1 MAPLTAIRI
10 PLARTTPL
18 PTWCPLLFYSPVQVY
33 GLLLCCWLKERGA
46 EDAWFMAPDGLHPS
60 CSRWAAPITDIS
72 RWAAPI
78 VNILRPF
85 RTVASNTSPERAL
98 YVRIGRS
105 PMKKDNTFCL
115 ALKGRNIELPS
126 GYSNKGKSWRLVN
139 GQYVQFLH

>member
-10 PLARTTPL
+10 PLARTIPL
-18 PTWCPLLFYSPVQVY
+18 PTLCPLLFCLPVQVY
-33 GLLLCCWLKERGA
+33 GLLLYCRLKERGV
-46 EDAWFMAPDGLHPS
+46 EDARFYG
-60 CSRWAAPITDIS
+60 SRWGYTHHVS

-85 RTVASNTSPERAL
+85 RAVASNASPERAL

-105 PMKKDNTFCL
+105 PMKDNTFCL

-126 GYSNKGKSWRLVN
+126 GYIHFPLTFWGPHFKFRTVWTDDT
-139 GQYVQFLH
+139 